1 MSRCT
6 IRIGVGMLINSL
18 YGMVSPKQTK
28 EHQKKLQAAI
38 EYLGNKYLLATSIKK
53 KEIK

>member
-1 MSRCT
+1 
-6 IRIGVGMLINSL
+6 MLIHSL
-18 YGMVSPKQTK
+18 YGMASPKLSK

-38 EYLGNKYLLATSIKK
+38 EYLGDKYRLAKPVQK

>member
-1 MSRCT
+1 MENNL
-6 IRIGVGMLINSL
+6 LITSI
-18 YGMVSPKQTK
+18 YGMKNPNPSK

-38 EYLGNKYLLATSIKK
+38 NTLGNKYVLATPIQK

>member
-1 MSRCT
+1 M
-6 IRIGVGMLINSL
+6 IINSL
-18 YGMVSPKQTK
+18 YGMVSPKQSK

-38 EYLGNKYLLATSIKK
+38 KYLGNKYLLATSIQK